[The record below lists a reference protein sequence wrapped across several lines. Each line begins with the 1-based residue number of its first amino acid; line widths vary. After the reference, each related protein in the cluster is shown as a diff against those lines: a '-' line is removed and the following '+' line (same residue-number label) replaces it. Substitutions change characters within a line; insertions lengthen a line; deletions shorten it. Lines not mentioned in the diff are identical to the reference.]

1 MTPDELLEV
10 FHRRIRLPDAD
21 AIPGWKQEHVGPGGV
36 VHRSYVEGPD
46 GAGFVESPRGLGDD
60 PDAVIAQ
67 EVGFFRERGLPFEWK
82 TYAYD
87 EPADLGERLV
97 RAGFHRE
104 TPETL
109 ILGEVDRI
117 LERPSALPSKVRL
130 REAEGPGD
138 YRKIAALTDSLW
150 HNGTERIVDR
160 LAGEARMFPD
170 RLSVFLVEDVL
181 TDGPAVS
188 AAWIR
193 FHPGTGFASLWGGGT
208 SPEWRRRGLYGALL
222 THRARLAK
230 ERGYEFLR
238 VDASEDSR
246 PILQKLGLHAVT
258 TTTPYEWEPDLGHS
272 PTTPQGAD

>member
-1 MTPDELLEV
+1 MTPDELLDV

-21 AIPGWKQEHVGPGGV
+21 AIPGWKQEHVGPI
-36 VHRSYVEGPD
+36 HRSYVEGPD
-46 GAGFVESPRGLGDD
+46 GAGFVEAPRGLGDD
-60 PDAVIAQ
+60 PDAIIGQ
-67 EVGFFRERGLPFEWK
+67 EVAFFRERGLPFEWK

-87 EPADLGERLV
+87 EPADVGERLV
-97 RAGFHRE
+97 RHGF
-104 TPETL
+104 TQGDPETL

-130 REAEGPGD
+130 READGPAD
-138 YRKIAALTDSLW
+138 FERIAVLTDALW
-150 HNGTERIVDR
+150 HNGQPRIVEQ
-160 LAGEARMFPD
+160 LQGEARMFPD

-181 TDGPAVS
+181 NPGTAVS

-208 SPEWRRRGLYGALL
+208 DPEWRRKGLYSALL
-222 THRARLAK
+222 AHRARLAK
-230 ERGYEFLR
+230 DRGYEFLR

-258 TTTPYEWEPDLGHS
+258 TTTPYEW
-272 PTTPQGAD
+272 TP

>member
-1 MTPDELLEV
+1 MTPEELLDV

-21 AIPGWKQEHVGPGGV
+21 AIPGWKQEHDGPDGM
-36 VHRSYVEGPD
+36 VHRSYVEGVE
-46 GAGFVESPRGLGDD
+46 GAGFVETPRGLGDD

-67 EVGFFRERGLPFEWK
+67 EVAFFRERGLPFEWK

-97 RAGFHRE
+97 RAGFTQE
-104 TPETL
+104 EPETL

-130 REAEGPGD
+130 READGPDD
-138 YRKIAALTDSLW
+138 YHRIGVLTDTLW
-150 HNGTERIVDR
+150 HNGLERIVER

-170 RLSVFLVEDVL
+170 RLSVFLVEDAL
-181 TDGPAVS
+181 KGPDGPAVS

-208 SPEWRRRGLYGALL
+208 LPEWRRQGIYSALL
-222 THRARLAK
+222 AHRARLGK

-238 VDASEDSR
+238 VDASDDSR
-246 PILQKLGLHAVT
+246 PILQKLGLYGVT
-258 TTTPYEWEPDLGHS
+258 VTTPYEW
-272 PTTPQGAD
+272 TP

>member
-1 MTPDELLEV
+1 MTPDELLDV

-21 AIPGWKQEHVGPGGV
+21 AIPGWKQEHIGP
-36 VHRSYVEGPD
+36 VHRSYVEGAD
-46 GAGFVESPRGLGDD
+46 GAGFVESPRGLGEN

-67 EVGFFRERGLPFEWK
+67 EVAFFRERGLPFEWK

-87 EPADLGERLV
+87 EPADLGDRLERH
-97 RAGFHRE
+97 GF
-104 TPETL
+104 TKGDPETL

-130 REAEGPGD
+130 RAANGPDD
-138 YRKIAALTDSLW
+138 YHRIAVLMDTLW
-150 HNGTERIVDR
+150 HSGLERVEER
-160 LAGEARMFPD
+160 LAAEARMFPD

-181 TDGPAVS
+181 RGGPAVS

-193 FHPGTGFASLWGGGT
+193 FHPGTGFGSLWGGGT
-208 SPEWRRRGLYGALL
+208 LPEWRRQGLYSTLL
-222 THRARLAK
+222 VHRARLAK
-230 ERGYEFLR
+230 DRGYEYLR

-258 TTTPYEWEPDLGHS
+258 TTTPYEWKPDLSH
-272 PTTPQGAD
+272 

>member
-1 MTPDELLEV
+1 MTPDELLDV

-21 AIPGWKQEHVGPGGV
+21 AIPGWKQEHVGPGGS

-46 GAGFVESPRGLGDD
+46 GAGFVEAPRGLGED
-60 PDAVIAQ
+60 PDAVIAH
-67 EVGFFRERGLPFEWK
+67 EVAFFRERRLPFEWK

-97 RAGFHRE
+97 RAGFSRE

-109 ILGEVDRI
+109 ILGEVDRV
-117 LERPSALPSKVRL
+117 LERPSALPSKARL
-130 REAEGPGD
+130 REAEGPDD
-138 YRKIAALTDSLW
+138 YRRIAELTHTLWDSGLA
-150 HNGTERIVDR
+150 RIVEQ
-160 LAGEARMFPD
+160 LQGEARMFPD

-181 TDGPAVS
+181 TQGPAVS
-188 AAWIR
+188 AAWVR

-208 SPEWRRRGLYGALL
+208 LPEWRRKGLYSALL
-222 THRARLAK
+222 AHRARLAK

-258 TTTPYEWEPDLGHS
+258 TTTPYEW
-272 PTTPQGAD
+272 TP